1 MYRQYMCR
9 SYMVTSLILYFT
21 CLLPFQVLYCVMA
34 EGPVNPV
41 GSTLEK
47 NSQGSPVEESD
58 REPEPVSSVQHNITC
73 GHCKKELT
81 NPHLLCCMHSVC
93 KECLPNLVVENAH
106 LKCPQCGDTSTH
118 WNAGKMLKS
127 ECRADSVHCVPV
139 PNGPLA
145 CYIEGVKMVEK
156 MTSNTPIPC
165 QNTRCRSSESLS
177 TVFCIDCRIF
187 MCDRCSIG
195 HEVTPFY
202 EGHTIK
208 ALETISNLNPQEC
221 RLLLSKNVA
230 PISCSQH
237 NGKVLEYCCEQC
249 NALMCQACAIDL
261 KPPHNP
267 KHFSTKSNASDYHTQ
282 SVKITRQ
289 TAVYYER
296 KYQKIEKEFQTQIR
310 TVDEMKE
317 AALHDINTAFQN
329 IHQVVDERKEEL
341 CRLVIATAEEK
352 KRTIS
357 LKLSAAKREK
367 EMSVNTQSSL
377 QFLLTSG
384 STHDVIASKDLVQ
397 TQQSVLT
404 SKWCQK
410 EFEHTVSQVMTFDPT
425 KQDVLLKAIK
435 EFGVVEDGACPVNCT
450 VEPKPETVRDNRCN
464 PVTLTLNTFDSKN
477 IQCTRGGDIV
487 EAFLRPKSP
496 IQGPAI
502 KARVVDD
509 ENGQYTLSF
518 PITYH
523 GECDLSILMNGSD
536 VRGSPFGVNL
546 HRPLCPKLT
555 RNVAGIKAS
564 KDRLQ
569 FPQWSNGV
577 YGIAASPNGTIFV
590 SEHHKNHQIHIFDT
604 QRKHIRTIGQ
614 RGSGQGQLKYPYGLA
629 VDSDGLVYVANCN
642 NNRIE
647 VFREDGIFV
656 RQIGVGKL
664 NRPWNVTIN
673 NKHVYVADSW
683 NHRIAIF
690 TLEGQLVRTIGSQGS
705 GPGQFNRPSAVAF
718 SPDGDMYV
726 ADWYNNRIQVFTVD
740 GVYKREFRK
749 YQLKKPRDLLI
760 TADGDV
766 FVASQSNNRVAVFN
780 SRGNANNFVHSFEV
794 EIPLGLTIDGNGDIL
809 VTDSSNKQVVI
820 F

>member
-1 MYRQYMCR
+1 MYRQYLCR
-9 SYMVTSLILYFT
+9 SYMVPSLIIYFT
-21 CLLPFQVLYCVMA
+21 CLLPLQVLYCVMA

-58 REPEPVSSVQHNITC
+58 REPEPVASVQHNITC
-73 GHCKKELT
+73 GHCKNELT
-81 NPHLLCCMHSVC
+81 NPHLLYCMHSVC
-93 KECLPNLVVENAH
+93 EECLPNLVVENAH

-118 WNAGKMLKS
+118 WNAGKMSRS
-127 ECRADSVHCVPV
+127 ECRADSVRCVPV

-145 CYIEGVKMVEK
+145 RYIEGVKMVEK
-156 MTSNTPIPC
+156 MTANTPIPC

-187 MCDRCSIG
+187 MCDRCNIG

-208 ALETISNLNPQEC
+208 ALETISNLSPQEC
-221 RLLLSKNVA
+221 WLLLSKNVA
-230 PISCSQH
+230 PISCPQH
-237 NGKVLEYCCEQC
+237 NGKVLEYCCDQC

-267 KHFSTKSNASDYHTQ
+267 KHLSTKSTVIDRHTQ
-282 SVKITRQ
+282 SVKIARQ
-289 TAVYYER
+289 TAVCYER

-310 TVDEMKE
+310 TVDEMKD
-317 AALHDINTAFQN
+317 AALHNINTAFQN
-329 IHQVVDERKEEL
+329 IRQVVDERKEEL
-341 CRLVIATAEEK
+341 CREVIAAAEEK

-357 LKLSAAKREK
+357 SKLTAAKRER
-367 EMSVNTQSSL
+367 EMSSNTRSSL

-384 STHDVIASKDLVQ
+384 SSHDVIASKDLVQ

-425 KQDVLLKAIK
+425 NQDVLLKSIR
-435 EFGVVEDGACPVNCT
+435 EFGVVEEGACPVNCT
-450 VEPKPETVRDNRCN
+450 VEPKPETVRWNGSD
-464 PVTLTLNTFDSKN
+464 PLKLTLNTFNSKN
-477 IQCTRGGDIV
+477 IQRKRGGDSV
-487 EAFLRPKSP
+487 EAFLHPKSP
-496 IQGPAI
+496 IPGPAI
-502 KARVVDD
+502 KVRVVDD

-523 GECDLSILMNGSD
+523 GECDLSILVNGSD
-536 VRGSPFGVNL
+536 VTGSPFGVNL
-546 HRPLCPKLT
+546 HGPLCPKLT
-555 RNVAGIKAS
+555 RNVAGIKTS
-564 KDRLQ
+564 KDCLQ
-569 FPQWSNGV
+569 FPQQPNSV
-577 YGIAASPNGTIFV
+577 YGIATSPNGTIFV
-590 SEHHKNHQIHIFDT
+590 SEHNQHQIHVFDA

-614 RGSGQGQLKYPYGLA
+614 PGSGQGQLKNPFGLA
-629 VDSDGLVYVANCN
+629 VDSDHLVFVANCTN
-642 NNRIE
+642 SRIE
-647 VFREDGIFV
+647 VLREDGTFV
-656 RQIGVGKL
+656 RQIGVGEL
-664 NRPWNVTIN
+664 NNPWDVTIN
-673 NKHVYVADSW
+673 NNHFFVADTF

-690 TLEGQLVRTIGSQGS
+690 ILEGQLVRTIGSEGS
-705 GPGQFNRPSAVAF
+705 GPGQFNRPSAVAI

-726 ADWYNNRIQVFTVD
+726 ADWYNNRIQVFTAD
-740 GVYKREFRK
+740 GVYKREFGK
-749 YQLKKPRDLLI
+749 DQLKKPRDLLI

-766 FVASQSNNRVAVFN
+766 LVADQVNNRVAVFN

-794 EIPLGLTIDGNGDIL
+794 KYPSGLTIDGNGDIL
-809 VTDSSNKQVVI
+809 VTDNYNKQVVI

>member
-1 MYRQYMCR
+1 
-9 SYMVTSLILYFT
+9 
-21 CLLPFQVLYCVMA
+21 MA

-41 GSTLEK
+41 GSTLGK

-73 GHCKKELT
+73 GHCKNELT

-93 KECLPNLVVENAH
+93 EECLPNLVVENAH

-118 WNAGKMLKS
+118 WNDEKMSRS
-127 ECRADSVHCVPV
+127 ECRADSVRCVPV

-145 CYIEGVKMVEK
+145 RYIEGVKVVQK
-156 MTSNTPIPC
+156 VAKGVRIPC
-165 QNTRCRSSESLS
+165 GNKRCKTVDSPS
-177 TVFCIDCRIF
+177 TALCIECGIF
-187 MCDRCSIG
+187 MCERCNIG
-195 HEVTPFY
+195 HEVFASY
-202 EGHTIK
+202 EDHTVK
-208 ALETISNLNPQEC
+208 TLEEIHSLGPQDC
-221 RLLLSKNVA
+221 QLLFSKNIA
-230 PISCSQH
+230 PNTCPQH
-237 NGKVLEYCCEQC
+237 DGEVLKYCCEQC
-249 NALMCQACAIDL
+249 NLLMCQACTVDR
-261 KPPHNP
+261 
-267 KHFSTKSNASDYHTQ
+267 KSSHVPVFLDASVSHYHTQ
-282 SVKITRQ
+282 SVKIARQ
-289 TAVYYER
+289 TAVCYER

-317 AALHDINTAFQN
+317 AALHNINTAFQN

-352 KRTIS
+352 KHTIS
-357 LKLSAAKREK
+357 SRLSAAKRER
-367 EMSVNTQSSL
+367 EVSSNTQSSL

-384 STHDVIASKDLVQ
+384 SSHDVIASKDLVQ

-404 SKWCQK
+404 SKWCQE
-410 EFEHTVSQVMTFDPT
+410 EFEHTVSQVVTFDPT
-425 KQDVLLKAIK
+425 NQDVLLRTIK

-464 PVTLTLNTFDSKN
+464 PVTLRLNTFNSKN
-477 IQCTRGGDIV
+477 IPCTRGGDNV
-487 EAFLRPKSP
+487 EAFLCPKSP
-496 IQGPAI
+496 ITGPAI
-502 KARVVDD
+502 KARAVDD

-523 GECDLSILMNGSD
+523 GECDLSILVNGSD
-536 VRGSPFGVNL
+536 VRGSPFGVNF

-569 FPQWSNGV
+569 FPQQPSSV
-577 YGIAASPNGTIFV
+577 YGIATSPNGTIFV
-590 SEHHKNHQIHIFDT
+590 SEHHKNHQIHVFDA
-604 QRKHIRTIGQ
+604 QRKHIGTIGQ

-647 VFREDGIFV
+647 VLREDGSFV
-656 RQIGVGKL
+656 RQIGVGEL

-673 NKHVYVADSW
+673 NKHVYVADTF
-683 NHRIAIF
+683 NHRVAMF
-690 TLEGQLVRTIGSQGS
+690 TLEGQLVRTIGSPGS
-705 GPGQFNRPSAVAF
+705 GPGQFNDPSAVAF

-726 ADWYNNRIQVFTVD
+726 ADKNNHRIQVFTAD
-740 GVYKREFRK
+740 GVYKREFGK
-749 YQLKKPRDLLI
+749 NQLKTPRDLLI
-760 TADGDV
+760 TVDGDV
-766 FVASQSNNRVAVFN
+766 LVADQSNNCVAVFN
-780 SRGNANNFVHSFEV
+780 SRGNVNNFVHSFEV
-794 EIPLGLTIDGNGDIL
+794 ENPLGLTIDGNGDIL
-809 VTDSSNKQVVI
+809 VTDNSNQQVVI

>member
-1 MYRQYMCR
+1 MYRQYLCR
-9 SYMVTSLILYFT
+9 SYMVPSLIIYFT
-21 CLLPFQVLYCVMA
+21 CLLPFQVLCCVMA

-41 GSTLEK
+41 GSTLGK

-93 KECLPNLVVENAH
+93 EECLPNLVVENAH

-118 WNAGKMLKS
+118 WNAGKMSRS
-127 ECRADSVHCVPV
+127 ECRADSVRCVPV

-156 MTSNTPIPC
+156 MTANTPIPC

-187 MCDRCSIG
+187 MCDRCNIG

-208 ALETISNLNPQEC
+208 ALETISNLSPQEC
-221 RLLLSKNVA
+221 WLLLSKNVA
-230 PISCSQH
+230 PISCPQH
-237 NGKVLEYCCEQC
+237 NGKVLEYCCDQC
-249 NALMCQACAIDL
+249 NALMCQACAVDL

-267 KHFSTKSNASDYHTQ
+267 KHLSTKSNISHRYTQ
-282 SVKITRQ
+282 SLKIARQ
-289 TAVYYER
+289 TAVCYER

-310 TVDEMKE
+310 NVDKMKE

-329 IHQVVDERKEEL
+329 IHQVMDERKEKL
-341 CRLVIATAEEK
+341 CRQVIATAEEK
-352 KRTIS
+352 KRTIIS
-357 LKLSAAKREK
+357 KLSAAKRER
-367 EMSVNTQSSL
+367 EMSSNTQSSL

-384 STHDVIASKDLVQ
+384 SSHDVIASKDLVQ
-397 TQQSVLT
+397 TQQSILT
-404 SKWCQK
+404 SKWCQE
-410 EFEHTVSQVMTFDPT
+410 EFEHTVSQMLTFDPT
-425 KQDVLLKAIK
+425 NQDVLLRTIK

-450 VEPKPETVRDNRCN
+450 VKPKPETVRDSMCN

-477 IQCTRGGDIV
+477 IPCTRGGDNV
-487 EAFLRPKSP
+487 EAFLHPKFP
-496 IQGPAI
+496 IPGPAI
-502 KARVVDD
+502 KGRVVDD

-523 GECDLSILMNGSD
+523 GECDLSIVVNGSD
-536 VRGSPFGVNL
+536 VQGSPFGVNV
-546 HRPLCPKLT
+546 HRPLCPKLR
-555 RNVAGIKAS
+555 RNVAGIKAF

-569 FPQWSNGV
+569 FPQQPRCVW
-577 YGIAASPNGTIFV
+577 GIATSPNGIIFV
-590 SEHHKNHQIHIFDT
+590 SDYNQHQIHIFDA

-614 RGSGQGQLKYPYGLA
+614 PGSGQGQLEYPYGLA

-642 NNRIE
+642 NNGIE
-647 VFREDGIFV
+647 VLREDGTFV
-656 RQIGVGKL
+656 RQIGVGELKY
-664 NRPWNVTIN
+664 PWNVTIN
-673 NKHVYVADSW
+673 NKHVYVADTW
-683 NHRIAIF
+683 NHRVAIF
-690 TLEGQLVRTIGSQGS
+690 TLEGQLIRTIGSQGS
-705 GPGQFNRPSAVAF
+705 GPGQLDYPSAVAI

-726 ADWYNNRIQVFTVD
+726 GDWNNHIQVFTAD
-740 GVYKREFRK
+740 GVYKREFGK
-749 YQLKKPRDLLI
+749 DQLKKPRDLVI

-766 FVASQSNNRVAVFN
+766 LVADQDNNRVAVFN
-780 SRGNANNFVHSFEV
+780 SRGNVNNFVHSFEV
-794 EIPLGLTIDGNGDIL
+794 KDPLGLAIDGNGDIL
-809 VTDSSNKQVVI
+809 VTDSSNNQVVI